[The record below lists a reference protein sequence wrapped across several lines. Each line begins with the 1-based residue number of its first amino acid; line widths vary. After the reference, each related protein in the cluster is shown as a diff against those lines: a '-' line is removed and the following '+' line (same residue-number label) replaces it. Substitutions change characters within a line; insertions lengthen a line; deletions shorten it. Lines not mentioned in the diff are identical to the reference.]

1 VDIKKYS
8 PTDRIVDEYLVLRCQ
23 EGDRLSLSLLI
34 RKWQPAFLRFA
45 KIVTKDNDLAADVVQ
60 DAWIKIIKGMPQ
72 LRDPVSFEAW
82 AYRIVNNSCM
92 DLIRKR
98 KRRWKQ
104 QTDEVLDEETKMS
117 SIDTFIVQDQVQ
129 ALLGQLSDKHRSVL
143 ALHYLQGFEVKD
155 IARITNTPRG
165 TVKSQLF
172 NAREKFRHLLE
183 EQPEEKL
190 DKNKT
195 DISKGD
201 KHEQSGPTDSERLAG
216 SF

>member
-1 VDIKKYS
+1 MS
-8 PTDRIVDEYLVLRCQ
+8 PTDRIIDEYLVLRCQ
-23 EGDRLSLSLLI
+23 EGDQLSLSLLI

-60 DAWIKIIKGMPQ
+60 DAWLKIIKGMPR

-98 KRRWKQ
+98 KRRWIQ
-104 QTDEVLDEETKMS
+104 QTEEVLDEETRVN
-117 SIDTFIVQDQVQ
+117 SIDTFIEQDQIQ

-183 EQPEEKL
+183 QQPEEKL
-190 DKNKT
+190 DKNKK
-195 DISKGD
+195 DISTGD
-201 KHEQSGPTDSERLAG
+201 KHEQSGPTDSGRLAG